1 MALRS
6 QTGGMSGLLPSEPD
20 IDDDDGEP
28 RVVGVDSEDADELLA
43 ALSSGTARKLIA
55 TLHETPST
63 PSELADAVGTSLQNV
78 QYHLEKFEDA
88 NLVEV
93 RGSRY
98 SEKGREMS
106 IYGPTDRP
114 LVLFAGTEDQTRS
127 VKSALASLLGGVG
140 VLGVASLLVQQLV
153 GGGVQAPTTGGESG
167 AGAIA
172 SQPAHTTVAAQG
184 AQVAEATRT
193 TTQQAAAM
201 GAESVTTTAA
211 AGGQLHAQSL
221 QTAAAQGAG
230 AAGLP
235 PGLLF
240 FLGGLLVLLLGAG
253 LWYRRSR

>member
-1 MALRS
+1 
-6 QTGGMSGLLPSEPD
+6 
-20 IDDDDGEP
+20 
-28 RVVGVDSEDADELLA
+28 
-43 ALSSGTARKLIA
+43 
-55 TLHETPST
+55 
-63 PSELADAVGTSLQNV
+63 
-78 QYHLEKFEDA
+78 
-88 NLVEV
+88 
-93 RGSRY
+93 
-98 SEKGREMS
+98 
-106 IYGPTDRP
+106 
-114 LVLFAGTEDQTRS
+114 
-127 VKSALASLLGGVG
+127 
-140 VLGVASLLVQQLV
+140 
-153 GGGVQAPTTGGESG
+153 VQAPTTGGESG